1 MRRRALVGL
10 NPKPNLVAQG
20 LAKRGVLLASCL
32 RPVAVYMGRMALASG
47 GGPSF
52 NKLVPR
58 GCQSWRPTF
67 EG

>member
-1 MRRRALVGL
+1 MRRRALVEL
-10 NPKPNLVAQG
+10 NPKLNLEAQS
-20 LAKRGVLLASCL
+20 LAERGVLLASCL
-32 RPVAVYMGRMALASG
+32 RPVAVNMGRMALASG